1 MSTQGKHRD
10 ERIRAKLDQF
20 VTELGFGT
28 GTRVIEWVAQA
39 EADGLSMDEIWERV
53 QNQDWD
59 Y

>member
-1 MSTQGKHRD
+1 MSTQGKQRD

-20 VTELGFGT
+20 VNELGFGART
-28 GTRVIEWVAQA
+28 EVIEWVARA

-53 QNQDWD
+53 QKSDWD